1 MPSFNVAVTLKLIIG
16 LEVCTESVHV
26 QAAHF
31 YYHVIK
37 FALLLVTLDWNSNE
51 SSYEKVRLDKL
62 TINHMINYFK
72 INE

>member
-37 FALLLVTLDWNSNE
+37 FALLLVTLD
-51 SSYEKVRLDKL
+51 
-62 TINHMINYFK
+62 
-72 INE
+72 